1 MRHPRRPRRAVLL
14 SDDQRAEP
22 LNGGGGPADNRIG
35 WALAYPAK
43 AEAVSRPRRGEYLI
57 TDPGRTLLAQHAH
70 GGLVQS
76 TQDHAGPGLI
86 NSRRVSAIGESTAAD
101 AS

>member
-1 MRHPRRPRRAVLL
+1 VLP

-43 AEAVSRPRRGEYLI
+43 AEAVSRPRRGQYVI
-57 TDPGRTLLAQHAH
+57 TDPAGRCWR
-70 GGLVQS
+70 S
-76 TQDHAGPGLI
+76 TPTE
-86 NSRRVSAIGESTAAD
+86 V
-101 AS
+101 